1 MSGYRI
7 FLSEESWQFLEREE
21 VDRST
26 FSGVLRSLSEDGD
39 FQETNPVDGRILTIK
54 IVGDYA
60 ITYFFDHAVK
70 EIKVLHIEQAD
81 G

>member
-26 FSGVLRSLSEDGD
+26 FAGVLRSLT
-39 FQETNPVDGRILTIK
+39 FQEANPVDGRMLTLQ

-60 ITYFFDHAVK
+60 ITHFFDHAVK